1 MQYWN
6 LNFVLALITH
16 VKVNLANSGWFN
28 VESLCCAG
36 LLRDK
41 KMSVRLQKNLAITDL
56 KCTNLST
63 YYCKILLMPFFG
75 MNIENQKKKLLSFN
89 FPLFWGPLL
98 LGSTICSLLLSHIY
112 IKNMIICMF
121 LERLRGKN
129 LEKNIFLWK
138 MGDGW
143 RGWTVLGRQCPIALC
158 FKI

>member
-6 LNFVLALITH
+6 QNFELALITH
-16 VKVNLANSGWFN
+16 AKVNLAKSGWLY
-28 VESLCCAG
+28 VECLCFAG

-41 KMSVRLQKNLAITDL
+41 KMSVRLKWNLAITDL
-56 KCTNLST
+56 KSTNLNT
-63 YYCKILLMPFFG
+63 YYCKILYMPFFG
-75 MNIENQKKKLLSFN
+75 KNIENQGKKLFSFN

-121 LERLRGKN
+121 LECLRGKN

-138 MGDGW
+138 MGGGW
-143 RGWTVLGRQCPIALC
+143 RGWTVLGRQCPRALC